1 MSSRTCLLA
10 DDHPAV
16 IAFVRGVI
24 EEYGLEIV
32 GPAST
37 GPEALALARE
47 HRPAVAL
54 IDLRMPGV
62 DEFGLIRDLLTA
74 LPKLRIGVYTAEAD
88 AELAEG
94 ALNAGARAVV
104 LKDAPVADLTRVLAA
119 LEGGSSYL
127 DPALAGETL
136 GGDETPGSRPKLTER
151 EVAVLELLAE
161 GNDYQEIGDKLS
173 LGPETV
179 RTHVRKACRRL
190 KASTRTQVV
199 ATALRLGLIE

>member
-1 MSSRTCLLA
+1 MSNRTCLLA

-16 IAFVRGVI
+16 LAFVRGVI

-32 GPAST
+32 AVAST
-37 GPEALALARE
+37 GPEALALA
-47 HRPAVAL
+47 HKHKPSVAL

-62 DEFGLIRDLLTA
+62 DGFRLITDLQAA
-74 LPKLRIGVYTAEAD
+74 LPALHIGVYTAEAD
-88 AELAEG
+88 AELAQG
-94 ALNAGARAVV
+94 ALRAGAQAVV

-119 LEGGSSYL
+119 LESGSSYL

-136 GGDETPGSRPKLTER
+136 GGDAATSPPRLTDR
-151 EVAVLELLAE
+151 ELEVLELLAE
-161 GNDYQEIGDKLS
+161 GKDYQEIGDKLS

-190 KASTRTQVV
+190 NASTRTQVV